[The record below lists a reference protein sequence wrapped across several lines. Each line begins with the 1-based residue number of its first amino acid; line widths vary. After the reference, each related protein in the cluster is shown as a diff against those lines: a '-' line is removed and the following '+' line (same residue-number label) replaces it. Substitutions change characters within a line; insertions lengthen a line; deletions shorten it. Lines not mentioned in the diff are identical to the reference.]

1 MPGARVG
8 RLGIRLRGH
17 DAAAAGRGRHRGAAD
32 ADAGRRERRSV
43 QRLRRAVPIILLIAL
58 LVALDV
64 IFNAARFSDTIYGGF
79 VEFLR
84 VATRA
89 LTQGS

>member
-1 MPGARVG
+1 MG
-8 RLGIRLRGH
+8 R
-17 DAAAAGRGRHRGAAD
+17 
-32 ADAGRRERRSV
+32 
-43 QRLRRAVPIILLIAL
+43 RLRRSVPIILLIAL

-64 IFNAARFSDTIYGGF
+64 IFNGARFTDTIYGGF